1 MEFNRY
7 TGNKYISLILGKMIY
22 LADMRK
28 NKDILLYY
36 PNLLIM
42 SSSKSTYNF
51 TSEIISI
58 NHKMFV

>member
-51 TSEIISI
+51 TSEFFSI